1 MKEMTNIDEIR
12 HSTAHVL
19 ATAVLR
25 IFPEAQLDIGPPTD
39 SGFYY
44 DFDLDHKFS
53 IEDLE
58 KIEGVMKQII
68 KENQAF
74 KRIEVTREEAKEY
87 FTNINQPYKL
97 SRLNDIPEDQP
108 VTYYQNGEFI
118 DLCAGSHVRYTK
130 KIKAFKLLSIA
141 GAYHRG
147 DEKNKQLQRIYGTA
161 FTSKIELDEYLE
173 RIEES
178 KKVICHEIFHCLG
191 LDFHDFPFFHF
202 FHFFSWGS

>member
-53 IEDLE
+53 TEDLE

-141 GAYHRG
+141 AG
-147 DEKNKQLQRIYGTA
+147 
-161 FTSKIELDEYLE
+161 
-173 RIEES
+173 
-178 KKVICHEIFHCLG
+178 
-191 LDFHDFPFFHF
+191 
-202 FHFFSWGS
+202 